1 MNQGWFTVP
10 SLYFGGGGCA
20 NRHAFMQYECGQ
32 FQQPDG
38 ITTHLGMA
46 FVHQWIHSCTHSSIY
61 CAAACPIPLLSL
73 KKEGRDRE
81 STETSISNG
90 TMMMMMMVQQQQ
102 CWHSFFGILLLRCS
116 SVFFWCCLAPK
127 LPPPPPQARV
137 LSLSVGSVCLSVCHS
152 LTHSLTHSFTP
163 QQQHKECLTSFRP
176 PIPKLTYF

>member
-1 MNQGWFTVP
+1 
-10 SLYFGGGGCA
+10 
-20 NRHAFMQYECGQ
+20 
-32 FQQPDG
+32 
-38 ITTHLGMA
+38 
-46 FVHQWIHSCTHSSIY
+46 
-61 CAAACPIPLLSL
+61 
-73 KKEGRDRE
+73 
-81 STETSISNG
+81 
-90 TMMMMMMVQQQQ
+90 MVQQQQ

-176 PIPKLTYF
+176 PIPKLTYFLSPSIHPTISAFMRVLHPSSTTLLGP